1 VNTGP
6 GSTDVVA
13 IVAVARASWPHD
25 PAAGSQAVWVN
36 WAGKLGP
43 YSFDE
48 VRAALDHL
56 LLTHPRLP
64 SLAEIV
70 QLLKERR
77 GALAEAERTNVIRL
91 PRRVERTVE
100 DRMQSLVDAAEEWR
114 QQAREEYVAFARGRH
129 LDDAEVERQLR
140 ALELDGP
147 YARLARELL
156 ARDVAPGE
164 GLGALKTTFAETS

>member
-1 VNTGP
+1 MNTAP

-25 PAAGSQAVWVN
+25 PAAGSEAVWVN

-77 GALAEAERTNVIRL
+77 GALAERERTNVVRL
-91 PRRVERTVE
+91 APRVERTIE
-100 DRMQSLVDAAEEWR
+100 DRMRSLADAAQEWRRTLGRLCGDQQQQLHQPDTLEPSLVL
-114 QQAREEYVAFARGRH
+114 Q
-129 LDDAEVERQLR
+129 
-140 ALELDGP
+140 
-147 YARLARELL
+147 
-156 ARDVAPGE
+156 
-164 GLGALKTTFAETS
+164 